1 MIEAFDLHKSYGPA
15 HRAVHALRGL
25 SVSLRTGTVTG
36 LLGPNGAGKSTS
48 IRLLTGRLIADRGTV
63 TIAGRDINRDPAR
76 ARASIGYLPESAPL
90 YPEMTP
96 AGYLAHRAALS
107 GMHRRGRAR
116 AIAATLARCDIA
128 DVRRRRIGTLSKGYR
143 QRVALAAALIHD
155 PPVLILDEPTT
166 GLDPAQV
173 AQLRALIEELAR
185 DRTVLLSS
193 HVLAEVEQTC
203 DRILII
209 AGGELR
215 ADGTPAELAERA
227 AQDRPAIYHAEYRAG
242 ASRLTDLRS
251 LPGVT
256 EADQTDL
263 PADYRRITLHAEPGT
278 PDLRELIAGALVGC
292 VVRELTRERP
302 TLEDAFAQLS
312 GGAPIARKQ
321 PPPATH
327 PQPAAAP

>member
-63 TIAGRDINRDPAR
+63 TIAGRDINRDPAH

-107 GMHRRGRAR
+107 GMPRRGRSR

-215 ADGTPAELAERA
+215 ADGTPDELATRA

-242 ASRLTDLRS
+242 ASRLSDLRN
-251 LPGVT
+251 LPGIT
-256 EADQTDL
+256 EADETEL
-263 PADYRRITLHAEPGT
+263 PADYRRITLRAEPGAA
-278 PDLRELIAGALVGC
+278 DLREPIAAALVGC
-292 VVRELTRERP
+292 VVRELTRQRP

-312 GGAPIARKQ
+312 GGAPIARRTTRASTQ
-321 PPPATH
+321 PESASTP
-327 PQPAAAP
+327 